1 MSSAAAGEKPIIG
14 RITRGAASAL
24 LDVRTIFPEDM
35 EYIADTAAEVLA

>member
-1 MSSAAAGEKPIIG
+1 MLTHGAICSLTEG
-14 RITRGAASAL
+14 RLL